1 MNDRK
6 YTVALCCLTAVAVAL
21 ILLIVWSM
29 IVPNRAVQDPV
40 DETNSATEADTSLI
54 PDTTANDTTAN
65 TEADTQV
72 DYLSIFFEGMSNVEV
87 HDTISSAG
95 LSKIYDWHLSFVT
108 NGSDRFCL
116 IQNYD
121 TLPDCPVSRI
131 SVYSVQ
137 SPTENDLDVLVPG
150 KSITE
155 ITEVWGCP
163 TRNIPQSNFSIARFE
178 YDLQDGKTVF
188 MEYTYDKE
196 TGTHF
201 LSWYRIHD

>member
-1 MNDRK
+1 MRERM
-6 YTVALCCLTAVAVAL
+6 YRLLLSGMIAFSIGFC
-21 ILLIVWSM
+21 ILLGVSLALPRESHDY
-29 IVPNRAVQDPV
+29 PNEAITNTAKQENTEAPV
-40 DETNSATEADTSLI
+40 KADSESEIEADTR
-54 PDTTANDTTAN
+54 
-65 TEADTQV
+65 V